1 MRNEKLTKRLL
12 FWALLCAVLNA
23 APVFGQI
30 KIDIKGALE
39 WDKQEINAV
48 VSLDMASSGLKLP
61 NGRMQGE
68 ALIASEYIG
77 LIRPAILSLQVDSSS
92 TVADLVKRG
101 EWSSLDV
108 ENLALQ
114 VRTVPPALSPDLA
127 NLLAFYTLNINDI
140 SGALMRHERPSE
152 VPVTLTP
159 VSAPAYTGIIIIAAE
174 NLPVYGT
181 RSAALLRP
189 CLFPKIW
196 DMEMK
201 LIFERNMLKPRS
213 GAMVHYFSMREI
225 FAGGPSGLSREIA
238 AVVGNRP
245 LRIFARGVFGMQPT
259 DPIINKEDALQI
271 ISNKENRNLLS
282 EGRVAIIIDD
292 TLLVNPLSGSVTE

>member
-1 MRNEKLTKRLL
+1 
-12 FWALLCAVLNA
+12 LCAVFNA
-23 APVFGQI
+23 VSVFAQE
-30 KIDIKGALE
+30 KIAINGALE

-68 ALIASEYIG
+68 ALIASEYIR
-77 LIRPAILSLQVDSSS
+77 LIRPAILNIQVDSSS
-92 TVADLVKRG
+92 TVADLVRRG
-101 EWSSLDV
+101 EWSFLDV

-114 VRTVPPALSPDLA
+114 VRAVPPALSPDLSS
-127 NLLAFYTLNINDI
+127 LLAFYTLAINDI
-140 SGALMRHERPSE
+140 SAALIRHQRPSE

-159 VSAPAYTGIIIIAAE
+159 VSAPAYTGIVIIAAE

-196 DMEMK
+196 DTEMK
-201 LIFERNMLKPRS
+201 LVFERNMLNPRA
-213 GAMVHYFSMREI
+213 GAMVRYFSMRDI

-238 AVVGNRP
+238 AVVGSRP
-245 LRIFARGVFGMQPT
+245 LRIFAHSIFGIQPT
-259 DPIINKEDALQI
+259 DPIIGREDVLQI
-271 ISNKENRNLLS
+271 ISNRENRSLLR

-292 TLLVNPLSGSVTE
+292 TLLVSPLPGDEKK

>member
-1 MRNEKLTKRLL
+1 MRSEKLAKRLL
-12 FWALLCAVLNA
+12 CCALLGAVLCAVS
-23 APVFGQI
+23 VFAQE
-30 KIDIKGALE
+30 KITINGALE

-48 VSLDMASSGLKLP
+48 VSLNMASSGLKLP

-68 ALIASEYIG
+68 ALIASEYIR
-77 LIRPAILSLQVDSSS
+77 LIRPAILNIQVDSSS
-92 TVADLVKRG
+92 TVGDLVRRG
-101 EWSSLDV
+101 EWSFLDV

-114 VRTVPPALSPDLA
+114 VRAVPPALSPDLSS
-127 NLLAFYTLNINDI
+127 LLAFYTLGINDI
-140 SGALMRHERPSE
+140 SAALIRHQRPVE

-159 VSAPAYTGIIIIAAE
+159 MSAPAYTGIIIIAAE

-181 RSAALLRP
+181 TRSTALLRP

-196 DMEMK
+196 DTEMK
-201 LIFERNMLKPRS
+201 LVFERNMLNPRA

-225 FAGGPSGLSREIA
+225 FAGGPSGLSPEIT

-245 LRIFARGVFGMQPT
+245 LRIFAYGVFGIQPT
-259 DPIINKEDALQI
+259 DPIIGREDVLQI
-271 ISNKENRNLLS
+271 ISNRENRSLLR

-292 TLLVNPLSGSVTE
+292 TLLVSPLSGE

>member
-1 MRNEKLTKRLL
+1 M
-12 FWALLCAVLNA
+12 CAVFNA
-23 APVFGQI
+23 VSVFAQE
-30 KIDIKGALE
+30 KIAINGALE

-68 ALIASEYIG
+68 ALIASEYIR
-77 LIRPAILSLQVDSSS
+77 LIRPAILNIQVDSSS
-92 TVADLVKRG
+92 TVADLVRRG
-101 EWSSLDV
+101 EWSFLDV

-114 VRTVPPALSPDLA
+114 VRAVPPALSPDLSS
-127 NLLAFYTLNINDI
+127 LLAFYTLAINDI
-140 SGALMRHERPSE
+140 SAALIRHQRPSE

-159 VSAPAYTGIIIIAAE
+159 VSAPAYTGIVIIAAE

-196 DMEMK
+196 DTEMK
-201 LIFERNMLKPRS
+201 LVFERNMLNPRA
-213 GAMVHYFSMREI
+213 GAMVRYFSMRDI

-238 AVVGNRP
+238 AVVGSRP
-245 LRIFARGVFGMQPT
+245 LRIFAHSIFGIQPT
-259 DPIINKEDALQI
+259 DPIIGREDVLQI
-271 ISNKENRNLLS
+271 ISNRENRSLLR

-292 TLLVNPLSGSVTE
+292 TLLVSPLPGDEKK

>member
-1 MRNEKLTKRLL
+1 MKLAGWLVCCLL
-12 FWALLCAVLNA
+12 FCAVLSA
-23 APVFGQI
+23 APVFGQV

-39 WDKQEINAV
+39 WNKQEINAV

-68 ALIASEYIG
+68 ALIASEYIR
-77 LIRPAILSLQVDSSS
+77 LIRPSILNLQVDSSS
-92 TVADLVKRG
+92 TVADLVRQG
-101 EWSSLDV
+101 EWTSLDV
-108 ENLALQ
+108 ENLALR
-114 VRTVPPALSPDLA
+114 VRAVPPALSPDLSS
-127 NLLAFYTLNINDI
+127 LLAFYTLNINDI
-140 SGALMRHERPSE
+140 STALIRHERPVE

-159 VSAPAYTGIIIIAAE
+159 VSAPTYTGIVIIASE

-181 RSAALLRP
+181 TKSTALLRP

-196 DMEMK
+196 DTEMK
-201 LIFERNMLKPRS
+201 LIFERNMLNPGA
-213 GAMVHYFSMREI
+213 GAMVHYFSMKEI

-245 LRIFARGVFGMQPT
+245 LRIFANGVFGIQPT
-259 DPIINKEDALQI
+259 DPIIGKQDTLQI
-271 ISNKENRNLLS
+271 ISNRENRRLLS

-292 TLLVNPLSGSVTE
+292 TLLVNPLPGAETINN